1 MNYILI
7 CFEKGCITMWFSRV
21 FTYPFMSCFCS
32 SIASYQSSVAENFES
47 LILNHVCIFPTFTIS
62 LVFFC
67 SVMSYNS
74 HPFISSEFYQPGS
87 KSHLFILNIQLLDF
101 NLCLSLGLPL
111 GFEKRV
117 LRISWNLLISLSQE
131 SELSDIIF
139 CSILNL
145 PFPPANRAFTVSNS
159 VLVLVSVLC
168 GKITSSKNKNSF
180 WS

>member
-74 HPFISSEFYQPGS
+74 HPFISSEFCQTGS
-87 KSHLFILNIQLLDF
+87 KSHLFILNIQLFDF

-111 GFEKRV
+111 SFEKRV

-131 SELSDIIF
+131 SELSDINF
-139 CSILNL
+139 WSILN
-145 PFPPANRAFTVSNS
+145 FPYPPTNWAFTVSNS

-168 GKITSSKNKNSF
+168 GKNHQ
-180 WS
+180 